1 LRQTYR
7 SPLRLALT
15 GDSILQRRLLT
26 REDDA
31 LRPLF
36 DVIRSADVAFTNLE
50 VLAND
55 YRGDPALESGGSH
68 FGAPSWVLDELVE
81 AGFDLFAT
89 ATNHALD
96 YGVSGLIHTIQ
107 ALEQRRL
114 SYAGIG
120 ANLEEAR
127 RPVYHTHPHGTVAML
142 SCSATF
148 AKGQEAS
155 AQRPDMPGRPG
166 LNPLRFEVTHEVTAP
181 QLAAL
186 QEISEALGLEAQ
198 RLQMIKMG
206 FAYPPADPAI
216 FPLGAMNFRAA
227 EHTSLRS
234 APKEQDV
241 ADIARWVREA
251 RGLSDL
257 VLVSFHAHEQG
268 ADKEEPAEFLPV
280 FARRMI
286 DEGADLVVGHGP
298 HLLRGMEIYRGRPIF
313 YSLGNFI
320 GQNELVPRLPS
331 DSYERF
337 RADPQMTPGQVYQ
350 KRTDHDRHG
359 FPSDARFWESVV
371 PMLTYEDGVLSGMQI
386 QPVTLGLGEAR
397 HLRGRPRLAEGAEAQ
412 RILARFAALSRPFGT
427 EIRIDGAIA
436 TIAPEVFAEASAAA

>member
-1 LRQTYR
+1 
-7 SPLRLALT
+7 
-15 GDSILQRRLLT
+15 
-26 REDDA
+26 
-31 LRPLF
+31 
-36 DVIRSADVAFTNLE
+36 
-50 VLAND
+50 
-55 YRGDPALESGGSH
+55 
-68 FGAPSWVLDELVE
+68 
-81 AGFDLFAT
+81 
-89 ATNHALD
+89 
-96 YGVSGLIHTIQ
+96 
-107 ALEQRRL
+107 
-114 SYAGIG
+114 
-120 ANLEEAR
+120 
-127 RPVYHTHPHGTVAML
+127 
-142 SCSATF
+142 
-148 AKGQEAS
+148 
-155 AQRPDMPGRPG
+155 
-166 LNPLRFEVTHEVTAP
+166 
-181 QLAAL
+181 
-186 QEISEALGLEAQ
+186 
-198 RLQMIKMG
+198 MIKMG
-206 FAYPPADPAI
+206 FAHPPADPAI

-227 EHTSLRS
+227 ERTALRS

-350 KRTDHDRHG
+350 KRTDNDRHG